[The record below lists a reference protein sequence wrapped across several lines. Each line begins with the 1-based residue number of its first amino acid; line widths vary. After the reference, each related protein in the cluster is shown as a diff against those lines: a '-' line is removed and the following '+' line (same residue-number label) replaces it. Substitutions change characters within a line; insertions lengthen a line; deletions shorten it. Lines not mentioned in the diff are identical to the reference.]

1 MRTVFRGTKL
11 IDLVPTR
18 SGFSQSTAPG
28 VDPQQQTVSALTEGL
43 GQPYGPGALRGFLER
58 LRTRGSSLG
67 LDWVADDLARNG
79 RTSLPE
85 GARFEEHTYV
95 NEAGSRRY
103 KLFVPGCYCGEPLAL
118 VVM

>member
-67 LDWVADDLARNG
+67 LDWVADDLARDG